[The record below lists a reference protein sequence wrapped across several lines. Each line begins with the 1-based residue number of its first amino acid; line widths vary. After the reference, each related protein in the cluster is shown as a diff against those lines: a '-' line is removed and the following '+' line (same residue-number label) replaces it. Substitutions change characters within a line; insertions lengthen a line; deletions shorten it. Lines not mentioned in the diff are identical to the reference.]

1 MKRINN
7 FVLWMFFIIYEEI
20 IFSISVFNSI
30 KSSGYIILLSAM
42 FAVILN
48 LLTSIKRKISI
59 VLSYI
64 FTIIIIGLI
73 IAIGVLVYMKL
84 NNKDEKIEE
93 ITPLEEMTE
102 EQERETMISLYFIN
116 QETSTL
122 APEAR
127 KIDVKELI
135 KDPYKMLIDLLIEG
149 PKNEKL
155 VKGIPEGTRVNNAVL
170 KNGTVELDLSKE
182 FIDNQKGETRQIELC
197 IYSIVNTLT
206 ELNEVN
212 FVKILIDGE
221 ENKKIGD
228 IDLNQEFAR
237 QD

>member
-1 MKRINN
+1 M
-7 FVLWMFFIIYEEI
+7 L
-20 IFSISVFNSI
+20 
-30 KSSGYIILLSAM
+30 IL
-42 FAVILN
+42 VIL
-48 LLTSIKRKISI
+48 II
-59 VLSYI
+59 V
-64 FTIIIIGLI
+64 
-73 IAIGVLVYMKL
+73 IGVLVYMKL
-84 NNKDEKIEE
+84 NNKEEGEIE
-93 ITPLEEMTE
+93 ITPLEEITV

-135 KDPYKMLIDLLIEG
+135 KDPYKMLIELLIEG

-155 VKGIPEGTRVNNAVL
+155 VKGIPDGTKVNNAVL
-170 KNGTVELDLSKE
+170 KNGIVELDLSKE
-182 FIDNQKGETRQIELC
+182 FIENQKGETKQIELC

-228 IDLNQEFAR
+228 IELNQEFAR

>member
-1 MKRINN
+1 MN
-7 FVLWMFFIIYEEI
+7 
-20 IFSISVFNSI
+20 
-30 KSSGYIILLSAM
+30 
-42 FAVILN
+42 
-48 LLTSIKRKISI
+48 KRKI
-59 VLSYI
+59 L
-64 FTIIIIGLI
+64 FTIILVILI
-73 IAIGVLVYMKL
+73 IVIGVLVYMKL
-84 NNKDEKIEE
+84 KNKDEEIAE

-116 QETSTL
+116 PEISTL
-122 APEAR
+122 VPEAR
-127 KIDVKELI
+127 KIDAKELI
-135 KDPYKMLIDLLIEG
+135 KDPYKMLVQFLIDG

-155 VKGIPEGTRVNNAVL
+155 TKAIPDGTKINNAVL
-170 KNGTVELDLSKE
+170 KNGIVELDLSKE
-182 FIDNQKGETRQIELC
+182 FIENQNGETKQIELC

-221 ENKKIGD
+221 GGKKIGD

>member
-1 MKRINN
+1 MNKRKML
-7 FVLWMFFIIYEEI
+7 FM
-20 IFSISVFNSI
+20 
-30 KSSGYIILLSAM
+30 
-42 FAVILN
+42 VILVG
-48 LLTSIKRKISI
+48 LM
-59 VLSYI
+59 
-64 FTIIIIGLI
+64 IIIGVLI
-73 IAIGVLVYMKL
+73 YMKL
-84 NNKDEKIEE
+84 NNKEEQIAE

-116 QETSTL
+116 KETSTL

-135 KDPYKMLIDLLIEG
+135 KDPYKMLIELLIDG

-155 VKGIPEGTRVNNAVL
+155 AKSIPEGTKVNNAVL
-170 KNGTVELDLSKE
+170 KNGIVELDLSKE
-182 FIDNQKGETRQIELC
+182 FIDNQKSETKEIELC

-212 FVKILIDGE
+212 FVKILIEGE

-228 IDLNQEFAR
+228 VDLSQEFTR

>member
-1 MKRINN
+1 MN
-7 FVLWMFFIIYEEI
+7 
-20 IFSISVFNSI
+20 
-30 KSSGYIILLSAM
+30 
-42 FAVILN
+42 
-48 LLTSIKRKISI
+48 KRKTLFKILF
-59 VLSYI
+59 V
-64 FTIIIIGLI
+64 GLI
-73 IAIGVLVYMKL
+73 IVIGVLVYMKL
-84 NNKDEKIEE
+84 NNKEEKIAE

-135 KDPYKMLIDLLIEG
+135 KDPYKMLVQLLIEG

-155 VKGIPEGTRVNNAVL
+155 TKIIPEGTKINNAVL

-182 FIDNQKGETRQIELC
+182 FIDNQNNETKQVELC

-212 FVKILIDGE
+212 FVKILIEGE
-221 ENKKIGD
+221 ANKKIGD
-228 IDLNQEFAR
+228 IDLSQEFAR

>member
-1 MKRINN
+1 M
-7 FVLWMFFIIYEEI
+7 L
-20 IFSISVFNSI
+20 
-30 KSSGYIILLSAM
+30 IL
-42 FAVILN
+42 VIL
-48 LLTSIKRKISI
+48 II
-59 VLSYI
+59 V
-64 FTIIIIGLI
+64 
-73 IAIGVLVYMKL
+73 IGVLVYMKL
-84 NNKDEKIEE
+84 NNKEEGEIE
-93 ITPLEEMTE
+93 ITPLEEITE

-135 KDPYKMLIDLLIEG
+135 KDPYKMLIELLIEG

-155 VKGIPEGTRVNNAVL
+155 VKGIPDGTKVNNAVL
-170 KNGTVELDLSKE
+170 KNGIVELDLSKE
-182 FIDNQKGETRQIELC
+182 FIENQKGETKQIELC

-228 IDLNQEFAR
+228 IELNQEFAR

>member
-1 MKRINN
+1 MNKKKTLLMLI
-7 FVLWMFFIIYEEI
+7 FIILVI
-20 IFSISVFNSI
+20 I
-30 KSSGYIILLSAM
+30 
-42 FAVILN
+42 
-48 LLTSIKRKISI
+48 
-59 VLSYI
+59 
-64 FTIIIIGLI
+64 
-73 IAIGVLVYMKL
+73 IGVLVYKKL
-84 NNKDEKIEE
+84 ESNKEEISAE

-102 EQERETMISLYFIN
+102 EQERETMISLYFVN
-116 QETSTL
+116 SETSTL

-135 KDPYKMLIDLLIEG
+135 KDPYKMLVELLIEG

-155 VKGIPEGTRVNNAVL
+155 AKSIPEGTKVNKAEL
-170 KNGTVELDLSKE
+170 KNGIVELDLSKE
-182 FIDNQKGETRQIELC
+182 FIENQKEDQKQVELS

-221 ENKKIGD
+221 ENKKIGE
-228 IDLNQEFAR
+228 IELNQNFTR